1 MPELGAP
8 KRRGKKVR
16 RFRHGS
22 RSRAISSTIRS
33 KNNQQR
39 RRPRPLSVNT
49 SGRRSRKWKPP
60 GKRGDGSDMDSSY
73 QDEGHHEHPS
83 TSAVRYQGC
92 KEGKRRV
99 CRNSDDN
106 HEIFLWQCFDK
117 LNRLTHYLRM
127 NKTAEAE
134 KKQKNADP

>member
-1 MPELGAP
+1 MA
-8 KRRGKKVR
+8 
-16 RFRHGS
+16 
-22 RSRAISSTIRS
+22 
-33 KNNQQR
+33 
-39 RRPRPLSVNT
+39 LSVKSPNIVPSVDWKKLRAHLVLNRDRMAFLRHREKCVAVKPQVRMCNT
-49 SGRRSRKWKPP
+49 REYKNG
-60 GKRGDGSDMDSSY
+60 
-73 QDEGHHEHPS
+73 EGHHEHPS
-83 TSAVRYQGC
+83 TSAVRYQGY